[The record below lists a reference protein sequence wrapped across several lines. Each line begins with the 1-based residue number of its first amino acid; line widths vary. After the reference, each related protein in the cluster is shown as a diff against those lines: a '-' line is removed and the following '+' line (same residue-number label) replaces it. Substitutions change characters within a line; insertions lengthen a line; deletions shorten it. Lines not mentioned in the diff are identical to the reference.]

1 MASMMTDKDDVFG
14 TNPDTCMVNTLERDS
29 GMKDT
34 KKGER
39 RNHLR
44 QPGHIVLSVLDACS
58 TVRLH
63 LRSKYHGPASV
74 LAQSSCTV
82 LVTFPSR
89 ALPHTAAGSDWGS
102 RYRPAPY
109 LQMFIQLGSG

>member
-14 TNPDTCMVNTLERDS
+14 TKPDTCVANTLERDS

-39 RNHLR
+39 RNLLR
-44 QPGHIVLSVLDACS
+44 QPGHIVLSFLDACS

-63 LRSKYHGPASV
+63 LRSKYHGPASA
-74 LAQSSCTV
+74 LAQSSLSRFLPEPFRTQQPAQTGALTTV
-82 LVTFPSR
+82 LLLIFRCS
-89 ALPHTAAGSDWGS
+89 SS
-102 RYRPAPY
+102 
-109 LQMFIQLGSG
+109 